1 MVHILIQGSQK
12 ADISTIEIFSN
23 FNGTILLK
31 KRNLETKFIYFNALL
46 LKYLNLIMI
55 NVHKLMY
62 VYVLLFQTIDIYFS
76 MV

>member
-12 ADISTIEIFSN
+12 ADISIIEIFSN